1 MATEIMIDDSVRVL
15 AAKAYVG
22 DIQKYRELIEKS
34 TDSIEFL
41 KQKTYSI
48 GGMKITDTKIQ
59 APQGQKGAAYE
70 NNLIKLEKLKD
81 LYNRNY
87 FHWKCRILNPL
98 ISIGK
103 INNLDY
109 QYLLWFRY
117 SSGKEWKE
125 IESGLQCENIFETR
139 DQALLALSQV
149 MESEGK
155 LQKYAEKLL
164 KPTE

>member
-1 MATEIMIDDSVRVL
+1 MAAEEIMINDSVRVL

-22 DIQKYRELIEKS
+22 DIQKYQEPIKKC

-48 GGMKITDTKIQ
+48 GSMKITDTKIQ
-59 APQGQKGAAYE
+59 APQGQQGAAYE
-70 NNLIKLEKLKD
+70 NNLIKLDKLRD
-81 LYNRNY
+81 SFNRNY
-87 FHWKCRILNPL
+87 FHWKCKILNPL

-117 SSGKEWKE
+117 SSCKSWEDIQK
-125 IESGLQCENIFETR
+125 GLECEDIYTIR
-139 DQALLALSQV
+139 DQALLALSYV

-155 LQKYAEKLL
+155 LQKYACGLL
-164 KPTE
+164 

>member
-1 MATEIMIDDSVRVL
+1 MAAEITIDDDVRVL

-22 DIQKYRELIEKS
+22 DIQKYRELIEKC

-70 NNLIKLEKLKD
+70 DNLIKLEKLKD

-103 INNLDY
+103 IKNLDY

-117 SSGKEWKE
+117 SSCKSWEDIQKGLECDNVHE
-125 IESGLQCENIFETR
+125 IR
-139 DQALLALSQV
+139 DKALLALSYV

-155 LQKYAEKLL
+155 LQKYAEKLQ
-164 KPTE
+164 

>member
-22 DIQKYRELIEKS
+22 DIQKYRELIEKC

-48 GGMKITDTKIQ
+48 WGMKITDTKIQ

-70 NNLIKLEKLKD
+70 NNLIKLDKLKD
-81 LYNRNY
+81 SFNRNY
-87 FHWKCRILNPL
+87 FHWKCKILNPL

-117 SSGKEWKE
+117 SSCKSWEE
-125 IESGLQCENIFETR
+125 IKKGLECEDVYTIR
-139 DQALLALSQV
+139 DKALLALSYV
-149 MESEGK
+149 MEREGK
-155 LQKYAEKLL
+155 LQKYACGLL
-164 KPTE
+164 